1 MIYQRQSKTVQLA
14 ERFRE
19 ELLAERLPKGTPVMS
34 VRQLAEHFAV
44 STVTANRILNL
55 LAEQDFLYRKPQS
68 GTFIKHDPQ
77 TVPVIAYAGNLSDPE
92 NTDPLLYDATLRLM
106 EHFTEL
112 GMEPV
117 LISYHTLRHPELAGQ
132 KLRKTGGLLVESAF
146 IDESTLKA
154 LWNYSGRIAVIGN
167 TYIEDRIP
175 CSQVIPDF
183 TEPLLEF
190 NRFKPIDSYRKIL
203 IVQAGHR
210 NSKAGGNAVLRM
222 LAHLKIPENKIEQ
235 VMLETRGN
243 IQAYMR
249 ASGYFS
255 KRGDLPD
262 RTLIFSLSEYFSQ
275 AIREVFSRGRRM
287 PDILNFDNMEAYQK
301 NTGKAYF
308 TSIDRQMGPLFCR
321 GLDLLLRQLK
331 EPNGEQTVLQIPAK
345 LVIRESVRI
354 G

>member
-92 NTDPLLYDATLRLM
+92 NTDPLLYEATLRLM

-117 LISYHTLRHPELAGQ
+117 LISYHTLRRSELAAQ
-132 KLRKTGGLLVESAF
+132 KLRMTGGLLLESSF
-146 IDESTLKA
+146 IDKNTLKA
-154 LWNYSGRIAVIGN
+154 LWGYSGRITVIGN
-167 TYIEDRIP
+167 TYIEDRFP

-183 TEPLLEF
+183 TAPLLEF

-210 NSKAGGNAVLRM
+210 NSAAGGNAVLRM
-222 LAHLKIPENKIEQ
+222 LAHLNIPEEKIEQ
-235 VMLETRGN
+235 VTLESSGN

-255 KRGDLPD
+255 QRGDLPD
-262 RTLIFSLSEYFSQ
+262 RTLIFSMSEYFSQ

-301 NTGKAYF
+301 NSGKAYF

>member
-1 MIYQRQSKTVQLA
+1 
-14 ERFRE
+14 
-19 ELLAERLPKGTPVMS
+19 MS

-77 TVPVIAYAGNLSDPE
+77 TVPVIAYAGNLSNPE
-92 NTDPLLYDATLRLM
+92 NTDPLLYEATLRLM
-106 EHFTEL
+106 EHFMEL

-117 LISYHTLRHPELAGQ
+117 LISYHTLRHPELAAQ
-132 KLRKTGGLLVESAF
+132 KLRMTGGLLLEASF
-146 IDESTLKA
+146 IDETTLKA
-154 LWNYSGRIAVIGN
+154 LWGYSGRITVIEN
-167 TYIEDRIP
+167 TYIEDRFP

-183 TEPLLEF
+183 TAPLLEF

-222 LAHLKIPENKIEQ
+222 LAHLNIPEKKVEQ
-235 VMLETRGN
+235 VTLESQGN

-249 ASGYFS
+249 ASSYFS

-275 AIREVFSRGRRM
+275 AIREVFSHGRRM

-301 NTGKAYF
+301 NSGKAYF